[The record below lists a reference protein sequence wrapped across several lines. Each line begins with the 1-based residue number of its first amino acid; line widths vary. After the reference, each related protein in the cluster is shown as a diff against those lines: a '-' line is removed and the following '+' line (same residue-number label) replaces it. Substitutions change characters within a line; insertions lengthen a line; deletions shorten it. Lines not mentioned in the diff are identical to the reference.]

1 MNTGTPTQRIW
12 PVLTAWV
19 VLLALETLCQV
30 ALKSAGSAVGAF
42 DLDRESILAAISTPW
57 LWVAIGCYIGAFM
70 AWMTIL
76 DKSAL
81 SAAFPTSAI
90 VFVSVMIASVLVFG
104 EPVHWEKVLGS
115 AIIVAGILLL
125 GGERAE
131 QQASHEA
138 PTHPP
143 DTGTHADGE

>member
-19 VLLALETLCQV
+19 VLVALETLCQV

-125 GGERAE
+125 GGARAE
-131 QQASHEA
+131 QQPGHEA
-138 PTHPP
+138 LNHPP